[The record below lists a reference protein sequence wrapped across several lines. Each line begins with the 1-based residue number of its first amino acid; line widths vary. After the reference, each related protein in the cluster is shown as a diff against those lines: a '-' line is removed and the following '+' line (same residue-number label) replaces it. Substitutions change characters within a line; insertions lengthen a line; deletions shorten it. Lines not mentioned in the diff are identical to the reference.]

1 MRFRRQGVREISPEP
16 ADNPGFFC
24 EAHLPPASTRP
35 TPTAHCNLKFEV
47 HAQGRGFRR
56 IAGLDEVG
64 RGALFGPVCAAAV
77 IMNPQRIPP
86 GINDSKMLSPRRR
99 LKLADEIRK
108 TAEASAV
115 AFVDSFTIDRINILE
130 ATRRAMLSAVEKLET
145 RPDFLLC
152 DGDMVVPI
160 PLPQQS
166 IVGGDRRSISIAAA
180 SILAK
185 VARDRL
191 VVNLDA
197 RYPGYDLRNNMGY
210 GTRKHR
216 EALKRL
222 GPTPLHRASFRG
234 VCGLDATD
242 AGSGVDNVD
251 PEEGLKN
258 CKNR

>member
-1 MRFRRQGVREISPEP
+1 M
-16 ADNPGFFC
+16 
-24 EAHLPPASTRP
+24 
-35 TPTAHCNLKFEV
+35 
-47 HAQGRGFRR
+47 
-56 IAGLDEVG
+56 DEVG

-86 GINDSKMLSPRRR
+86 GINDSKTLTPRRR
-99 LKLADEIRK
+99 LKLADEIRE

-130 ATRRAMLSAVEKLET
+130 ATRRAMLLAVEKLET
-145 RPDFLLC
+145 RPDYLLC

-160 PLPQQS
+160 PLPQQP
-166 IVGGDRRSISIAAA
+166 IVGGDRRSLSIAAA

-191 VVNLDA
+191 IANLDA

-210 GTRKHR
+210 GTRRHR
-216 EALKRL
+216 DALKRL

-234 VCGLDATD
+234 VCGLDSVD
-242 AGSGVDNVD
+242 PGPGVDPVEGTCLKQKKKRVIHED
-251 PEEGLKN
+251 TRRTTKGHEEKLKGIFPYS
-258 CKNR
+258 CSFVVRLY

>member
-1 MRFRRQGVREISPEP
+1 M
-16 ADNPGFFC
+16 
-24 EAHLPPASTRP
+24 PPAFTRP
-35 TPTAHCNLKFEV
+35 TRTAHCNLEFEV
-47 HAQGRGFRR
+47 HAQGCGYRR
-56 IAGLDEVG
+56 VAGLDEVG

-86 GINDSKMLSPRRR
+86 GINDSKSLSPRRR
-99 LKLADEIRK
+99 LKLAHEIRE

-130 ATRRAMLSAVEKLET
+130 ATRRAMLLAVEKLET

-152 DGDMVVPI
+152 DGDMVVPV
-160 PLPQQS
+160 PLPQQP
-166 IVGGDRRSISIAAA
+166 IVGGDRRSLSIAAA

-185 VARDRL
+185 VARDHL
-191 VVNLDA
+191 IVNLDA

-216 EALKRL
+216 DALTRL

-234 VCGLDATD
+234 VCGLDSVD
-242 AGSGVDNVD
+242 SGPGVVPID
-251 PEEGLKN
+251 PKCG
-258 CKNR
+258 

>member
-1 MRFRRQGVREISPEP
+1 MGSSGDFPGACGPS
-16 ADNPGFFC
+16 GFFC
-24 EAHLPPASTRP
+24 EALLPPAFTRP
-35 TPTAHCNLKFEV
+35 TRTAHCNLEFEV
-47 HAQGRGFRR
+47 HAQGCGYRR
-56 IAGLDEVG
+56 VAGLDEVG

-86 GINDSKMLSPRRR
+86 AINDSKSLSPRRR
-99 LKLADEIRK
+99 LKLAHEIRE

-130 ATRRAMLSAVEKLET
+130 ATRRAMLLAVEKLET

-152 DGDMVVPI
+152 DGDMVVPV
-160 PLPQQS
+160 PLPQQP
-166 IVGGDRRSISIAAA
+166 IVGGDRRSLSIAAA

-185 VARDRL
+185 VARDHL
-191 VVNLDA
+191 IVNLDA

-216 EALKRL
+216 DALTRL

-234 VCGLDATD
+234 VCGLDSVD
-242 AGSGVDNVD
+242 SGPGVVPID
-251 PEEGLKN
+251 PKCG
-258 CKNR
+258 

>member
-1 MRFRRQGVREISPEP
+1 M
-16 ADNPGFFC
+16 
-24 EAHLPPASTRP
+24 
-35 TPTAHCNLKFEV
+35 
-47 HAQGRGFRR
+47 
-56 IAGLDEVG
+56 DEVG

-86 GINDSKMLSPRRR
+86 GINDSKTLTPRRR
-99 LKLADEIRK
+99 LKLADEIRE

-130 ATRRAMLSAVEKLET
+130 ATRRAMLLAVEKLET
-145 RPDFLLC
+145 RPDYLLC

-160 PLPQQS
+160 PLPQQP
-166 IVGGDRRSISIAAA
+166 IVGGDRRSLSIAAA

-191 VVNLDA
+191 IANLDA

-210 GTRKHR
+210 GTRRHR
-216 EALKRL
+216 DALKRL

-234 VCGLDATD
+234 VCGLDSV
-242 AGSGVDNVD
+242 GPCSGVD
-251 PEEGLKN
+251 PEEGTYLKQTKKRVIHEDTRRTTKGHEEKLN
-258 CKNR
+258 GIFPYSCSFVSICGSSLKEIGSFFLE